1 MTFDTVCDCIKNV
14 HNIIFEWPEYD
25 HVQVD
30 IELDMLS
37 SVMVFHYGTLAT
49 KICLDPQLYYYL
61 SAFMLALFPHSTH
74 LLLKTAAAY
83 LVISVG
89 KMSSSAFTTASQFW
103 LLFTFLLI
111 TISLELALLIFKLDL
126 WIQAWTLREQN
137 QQEVL
142 DLSQR
147 WVLVK
152 NSAFVMM
159 CIISSRFVVTSSQK
173 V

>member
-1 MTFDTVCDCIKNV
+1 
-14 HNIIFEWPEYD
+14 
-25 HVQVD
+25 
-30 IELDMLS
+30 
-37 SVMVFHYGTLAT
+37 MVFHYGTLAT
-49 KICLDPQLYYYL
+49 KICLDPQLYYLYIG
-61 SAFMLALFPHSTH
+61 SYACPPVDNTH
-74 LLLKTAAAY
+74 LLLKQLH

-89 KMSSSAFTTASQFW
+89 KMSSTAFTTASQFW

-147 WVLVK
+147 
-152 NSAFVMM
+152 
-159 CIISSRFVVTSSQK
+159 
-173 V
+173 

>member
-1 MTFDTVCDCIKNV
+1 MNRLNRTSYRWHQEFKNV
-14 HNIIFEWPEYD
+14 HNIIFEWPRTTWHWTWHAFVCYGFSLWYPSN
-25 HVQVD
+25 QN
-30 IELDMLS
+30 MPRP
-37 SVMVFHYGTLAT
+37 SVVLFIIDSYITLVVE
-49 KICLDPQLYYYL
+49 QL
-61 SAFMLALFPHSTH
+61 H
-74 LLLKTAAAY
+74 

-89 KMSSSAFTTASQFW
+89 KMSSTAFTTASQFW

-152 NSAFVMM
+152 NAFVMM
-159 CIISSRFVVTSSQK
+159 WCIISSRFVVTSQK